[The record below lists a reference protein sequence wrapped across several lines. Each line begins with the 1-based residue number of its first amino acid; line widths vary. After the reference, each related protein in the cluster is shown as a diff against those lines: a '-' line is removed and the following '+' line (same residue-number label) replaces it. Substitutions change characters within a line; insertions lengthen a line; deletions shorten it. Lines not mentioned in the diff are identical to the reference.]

1 MNNSSS
7 NSHRRVE
14 HSTTLNRKYV
24 KRPTPRIRTSAEL
37 HAENLR
43 RRQAL
48 AARMNRERLLSLK
61 KSQKAAAIA
70 IKTEKTTEKPIEKA
84 KKHPIE
90 ISVRKRLADAKSA
103 PKKAPIISMKEKK
116 EQAIA
121 SALKSMKAQQPEEKR
136 KLNKSFFNF
145 KRVSLALCCAIFV
158 VGAAIYF
165 INLAMP
171 GISVQVVA
179 MQNGIDAIYPSYIP
193 KGFSL
198 SGVKSDGDRLAL
210 SFKSDDEKSF
220 VLTEEKSSW
229 NSSALES
236 NYTKPLFQNNYSTI
250 REQGLT
256 LYISGSNCVW
266 VNGGKLFTISST
278 DAELSKTQLT
288 SIATSL

>member
-7 NSHRRVE
+7 NSHKRVE
-14 HSTTLNRKYV
+14 RSTTLNRKYV

-48 AARMNRERLLSLK
+48 ADRMNRERLLSMK
-61 KSQKAAAIA
+61 KAQKSAV
-70 IKTEKTTEKPIEKA
+70 KTEKAIEKPVEKA

-90 ISVRKRLADAKSA
+90 VSVRKRLADTKAA
-103 PKKAPIISMKEKK
+103 PKKEAQLSMKEKK

-121 SALKSMKAQQPEEKR
+121 SALKSMKTQQPEEKR
-136 KLNKSFFNF
+136 KLNKSFFTF

-158 VGAAIYF
+158 VGTAIYF

-171 GISVQVVA
+171 GISVQVAA
-179 MQNGIDAIYPSYIP
+179 MQSGIDAIYPSYVP

-198 SGVKSDGDRLAL
+198 ENVKSEDERLAL
-210 SFKSDDEKSF
+210 TFKSDDGKTF

-236 NYTKPLFQNNYSTI
+236 NYAKPLFQNNYSTI

-256 LYISGSNCVW
+256 LYISDSNCVW
-266 VNGGKLFTISST
+266 VNGGKLFTISSE
-278 DAELSKTQLT
+278 DAELTKTQLT